1 MPEDKE
7 FPTGLFVSPPRPTAP
22 DFVKGRISIRTQDF
36 LEYLSE
42 KDSEWVR
49 IDVKQGFKTDDAGN
63 PTWYAQCDNWQKPSE
78 RVEEKEDSDDA
89 LPF

>member
-1 MPEDKE
+1 MPEEKE

-22 DFVKGRISIRTQDF
+22 GFVKGRISIKREDF
-36 LEYLSE
+36 MEYLSE
-42 KDSEWVR
+42 KDSEWLR
-49 IDVKQGFKTDDAGN
+49 IDLKQSKRLADDGGEV
-63 PTWYAQCDNWQKPSE
+63 WYAQCDNWVKPSE

>member
-1 MPEDKE
+1 VPEEKE
-7 FPTGLFVSPPRPTAP
+7 FPTGFFVSPPRPTAP
-22 DFVKGRISIRTQDF
+22 GFVKGRISIKREDF
-36 LEYLSE
+36 MAYLSG
-42 KDSEWVR
+42 KDSEWLR

-63 PTWYAQCDNWQKPSE
+63 PTWYAQTDNWRPPSE